1 MALYRS
7 TSIRQVIL
15 IGFSLVTLPLI
26 LALVMALVAVDR
38 STNQSQNAIA
48 AVTQSINASRMLV
61 EDLTA
66 MERHARQYNVL
77 HDAALFEV
85 YLKRRQQFLINVQS
99 LSGPDFALPE
109 HPDLQALVAS
119 EQSLF
124 AALEKVLPGSNQM
137 TAAIDRFG
145 ALNAQA
151 RAILA
156 ENSEIATREAA
167 NIQHAAADTSQLL
180 LWLTL
185 LLIVLA
191 LVLAAVFTGL
201 IARPIKQINHA
212 IRRLGDGDFT
222 GGINVSGPD
231 DLVNLGKRLE
241 WLRRRLIQLEQQ
253 KINFLRHISHELK
266 TPLAS
271 IREGV
276 GLLKDRVVGPLNT
289 EQAEVAQILQQNSR
303 QLQRLIEDLIA
314 FSVAE
319 RFETEQ
325 ERHPASLDDILR
337 GVVHDQKLAIK
348 AKNITFELSLAEI
361 TVPGDRERLRVIF
374 DNLLSNA
381 IKYAPTGGK
390 VSVVLRSND
399 GHAVIDV
406 RDNGPGI
413 DADERER
420 IFEAFYQGRAVA
432 KGHIKGSGLG
442 LSIAFEYVKSHAG
455 TIQALDARMGS
466 HLRVTL
472 PGAVDVAPRR
482 KLASASRT

>member
-1 MALYRS
+1 
-7 TSIRQVIL
+7 
-15 IGFSLVTLPLI
+15 
-26 LALVMALVAVDR
+26 
-38 STNQSQNAIA
+38 
-48 AVTQSINASRMLV
+48 MLV
-61 EDLTA
+61 EDVTA

-77 HDAALFEV
+77 HDPALFQV
-85 YLKRRQQFLINVQS
+85 YLKRRQQFQRNAQA
-99 LSGPDFALPE
+99 LSSPDVALPT
-109 HPDLQALVAS
+109 HPGLEMFLDE
-119 EQSLF
+119 EQSRF
-124 AALEKVLPGSNQM
+124 TALRGASPGSNQM

-145 ALNAQA
+145 ALSAQA

-156 ENSEIATREAA
+156 ENSQIAGREAQ
-167 NIQHAAADTSQLL
+167 NIQHAATDTRQLL

-191 LVLAAVFTGL
+191 LGVVVIFTGL
-201 IARPIKQINHA
+201 VAKPIKQINQA
-212 IRRLGDGDFT
+212 IRRLGDGEFV
-222 GGINVSGPD
+222 GSINVTGPD

-289 EQAEVAQILQQNSR
+289 EQAEVTHILQQNSL
-303 QLQRLIEDLIA
+303 QLQRLIEDLIT

-319 RFETEQ
+319 RFEPTQ
-325 ERHPASLDDILR
+325 ERHRVSLDDLLTQLA
-337 GVVHDQKLAIK
+337 HDQKLAAK
-348 AKNITFELSLAEI
+348 AKNVVIELSLAEV
-361 TVPGDRERLRVIF
+361 TVPGDRERLRVVF

-381 IKYAPTGGK
+381 IKYAPSGGK
-390 VSVVLRSND
+390 VNVLLRSND
-399 GHAVIDV
+399 GHAVVDV

-413 DADERER
+413 DADERQR
-420 IFEAFYQGRAVA
+420 IFEAFYQGRAIA

-442 LSIAFEYVKSHAG
+442 LSIAHEYVKSHAG
-455 TIQALDARMGS
+455 TIQALDARVGA

-472 PGAVDVAPRR
+472 PGGAIEAMPRR
-482 KLASASRT
+482 KLASAAGA

>member
-15 IGFSLVTLPLI
+15 IGFSVVTLPLI
-26 LALVMALVAVDR
+26 LALIITVVAVDR
-38 STNQSQNAIA
+38 LTIRGQNAIA
-48 AVTQSINASRMLV
+48 AATESINASRMLV

-66 MERHARQYNVL
+66 MERHARQFNVL
-77 HDAALFEV
+77 HDPAIFQA
-85 YLKRRQQFLINVQS
+85 YLKRRQQLQRNVNA
-99 LSGPDFALPE
+99 LTHPDFALPVHPELQSLLVNE
-109 HPDLQALVAS
+109 HA
-119 EQSLF
+119 LF
-124 AALEKVLPGSNQM
+124 AALQNTVPGSNSM
-137 TAAIDRFG
+137 TAEIDRFA

-151 RAILA
+151 RIVLA
-156 ENSEIATREAA
+156 ENSQVAGREAES
-167 NIQHAAADTSQLL
+167 IRQAAADTRQVL

-185 LLIVLA
+185 LLIAMALILA
-191 LVLAAVFTGL
+191 VIFTGV
-201 IARPIKQINHA
+201 IAKPIKQINQA
-212 IRRLGDGDFT
+212 IRRLGDGQFV
-222 GGINVSGPD
+222 GSINVSGPD
-231 DLVNLGKRLE
+231 DLVSLGERLE

-276 GLLKDRVVGPLNT
+276 GLMKDRVVGPLNA
-289 EQAEVAQILQQNSR
+289 EQAEVAHILQQNSL

-319 RFETEQ
+319 RFEPEQ
-325 ERHPASLDDILR
+325 GRHPVSLDDVLR
-337 GVVHDQKLAIK
+337 RLVHDQKLAAK
-348 AKNITFELSLAEI
+348 AKHITLDLSLAEI
-361 TVPGDRERLRVIF
+361 TVPGDREKLRVIF

-390 VSVVLRSND
+390 VSLLLRSND

-420 IFEAFYQGRAVA
+420 IFEAFYQGRAIA
-432 KGHIKGSGLG
+432 RGHIKGSGLG
-442 LSIAFEYVKSHAG
+442 LSIAYEYVKSHAG
-455 TIQALDARMGS
+455 TIQALAADAGA

-472 PGAVDVAPRR
+472 PGAVEAAPRR
-482 KLASASRT
+482 KLASVGRA